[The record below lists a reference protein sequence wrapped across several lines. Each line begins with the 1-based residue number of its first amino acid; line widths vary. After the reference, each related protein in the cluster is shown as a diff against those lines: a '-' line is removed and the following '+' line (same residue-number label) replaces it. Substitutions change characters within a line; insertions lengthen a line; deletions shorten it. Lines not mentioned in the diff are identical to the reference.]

1 MDGSQIPLPRLLHL
15 TVVGPNRRALSR
27 SSPWLMSP
35 VPCLHSDGLGMPS
48 GSLLGASASSRG
60 RWKITNAVQNL
71 RSFSVRR
78 EETRGKVCPVPCHP
92 FSSLPR
98 TRLGLGREEN
108 GGNLCLISH
117 NHDLL
122 RRYAVASLSNNVVY
136 ASLHSCLKKNLPKQ
150 ETLNGPK
157 VRQARKINKRKL
169 FSGQQ
174 GADLSRKFTHRFE
187 RRLEKQ
193 LEKSSTKHT
202 ETPYRLENFVYGGNN
217 GFFPF
222 ILTHYLNLGSVRAR
236 ATARQTRGL

>member
-1 MDGSQIPLPRLLHL
+1 MMDGSQIPLPRLLHL

-27 SSPWLMSP
+27 SSAWLMSP

-60 RWKITNAVQNL
+60 RWKITNAVRNL

-122 RRYAVASLSNNVVY
+122 PRYAVASLSNNVVY

-193 LEKSSTKHT
+193 LEK
-202 ETPYRLENFVYGGNN
+202 
-217 GFFPF
+217 
-222 ILTHYLNLGSVRAR
+222 
-236 ATARQTRGL
+236 